1 MTTAHA
7 QKAGR
12 LQLPELTHTVLRT
25 RTQLLSFVLCPCV
38 PSWPQCSPLYSEG
51 AQKEGHLSLV

>member
-25 RTQLLSFVLCPCV
+25 RTQLLSFVLCPCPHLASV
-38 PSWPQCSPLYSEG
+38 FPSVQ
-51 AQKEGHLSLV
+51 